1 MLNHTST
8 RHAPWFVIP
17 SDNKWFARLAISETI
32 CLALERLDL
41 KFPEISDEQKAELQ
55 RIREDMLRE

>member
-8 RHAPWFVIP
+8 KQAPWFVIP

-32 CLALERLDL
+32 CTIMEKLDL
-41 KFPEISDEQKAELQ
+41 KFPEVSEETRAELL
-55 RIREDMLRE
+55 RIRGQMENE